1 MKKST
6 KILSLLMA
14 LVMIFSLTTVAM
26 ADSSD
31 VKLGSDK
38 NNITLEWGTPND
50 YSQGLAP
57 AYDVAYK
64 AVGETGIYQRFPVY
78 GNQTVKYN
86 PVKWAI
92 PETGSVKVSEDGII
106 DNFSFTLDSWKG
118 TPYTGYTGLQ
128 FNYTAVKAGTV
139 TVTVTYYYKFSP
151 SGWYGETATFK
162 VVVSDGEVDPAN
174 KPDKPTVSDVER
186 FRNYVNS
193 TSSSKGAVYMW
204 CDTYDHQAWFD
215 YIADVDD
222 AYTLGDVVANDGSVL
237 NKSTYPWICV
247 MTLDTN
253 KYLDAYNDELKDEYG
268 THYLKDGQAATETAT
283 WYYNA
288 NLSKWQFRGS
298 DAPVYIDITHNA
310 PTPAVTE
317 YTVTYTDGVNGTAFA
332 DQTYTVKD
340 GEATPAFDGT
350 PTREGYVFLGWE
362 PEVAETVTGN
372 ATYTAKWEEALTE
385 VKVTANKGEGA
396 LLFLGSEIKVTVKT
410 NVKADNIKIV
420 PNLNGALK
428 QVASSTA
435 DDGTKTIWYRVTKI
449 IGDYTK
455 LSFTATAT
463 KGNQPSVTDTLS
475 FGVNLRNRIHVTV
488 TRKVSG
494 ETVTDATVQLMHK
507 YPQWNACPMLKF
519 DAAKGEYVMKN
530 AWDLS
535 NQQFNA
541 VNITIGDK
549 TYSVNKT
556 KDGRD
561 LMSVILAGTEEIY
574 VDYVVVEPITVT
586 INVDGKV
593 AAQHEF
599 EGNDNDKLDY
609 SKLYWAVMDELRAA
623 GAMPSVAITYDNDA
637 TAAVF
642 GQCTSVT
649 VNIMTNGTGI
659 TGTGDDFPWDSGKT
673 ITASGDN
680 FVWGN

>member
-1 MKKST
+1 MKKTT

-14 LVMIFSLTTVAM
+14 LVMILSLTTAAWGANATVTETLM
-26 ADSSD
+26 G
-31 VKLGSDK
+31 VKLYGSATVGADK
-38 NNITLEWGTPND
+38 YLRNNDEGTI
-50 YSQGLAP
+50 S
-57 AYDVAYK
+57 K
-64 AVGETGIYQRFPVY
+64 EVGETGFYQRLPRLTNKHTSC
-78 GNQTVKYN
+78 GTVLTEL
-86 PVKWAI
+86 I
-92 PETGSVKVSEDGII
+92 PEWYVVNPKTDIKLSNPEVLTDCK
-106 DNFSFTLDSWKG
+106 FSLAPADTKFGDYAG
-118 TPYTGYTGLQ
+118 NPCLQ
-128 FNYTAVKAGTV
+128 FNYKAAKAGSCDVKLTF
-139 TVTVTYYYKFSP
+139 YYSYEY
-151 SGWYGETATFK
+151 SGASGYCDGCGE
-162 VVVSDGEVDPAN
+162 
-174 KPDKPTVSDVER
+174 
-186 FRNYVNS
+186 YVNVS
-193 TSSSKGAVYMW
+193 GNKLVYKE
-204 CDTYDHQAWFD
+204 TTTFTVNV
-215 YIADVDD
+215 ADDEPV
-222 AYTLGDVVANDGSVL
+222 AEDV
-237 NKSTYPWICV
+237 
-247 MTLDTN
+247 
-253 KYLDAYNDELKDEYG
+253 
-268 THYLKDGQAATETAT
+268 
-283 WYYNA
+283 
-288 NLSKWQFRGS
+288 
-298 DAPVYIDITHNA
+298 
-310 PTPAVTE
+310 
-317 YTVTYTDGVNGTAFA
+317 TVTYTDGVENEEVFA
-332 DQTYTVKD
+332 DQVYTVKVGD
-340 GEATPAFDGT
+340 TTPAFQGDE

-385 VKVTANKGEGA
+385 VKVTSNKGEGA
-396 LLFLGSEIKVTVKT
+396 LLFLGDEIKVTVKT
-410 NVKADNIKIV
+410 NVKADNIKIT
-420 PNLNGALK
+420 PTLNGAFT
-428 QVASSTA
+428 QVASDTA
-435 DDGTKTIWYRVTKI
+435 ADGTKTIWYRVTKI
-449 IGDYTK
+449 IGNYTT

-574 VDYVVVEPITVT
+574 VDYVVVEPITVM

-593 AAQHEF
+593 AARHEF